1 MITSWL
7 LLYSLVMENRKLT
20 RSLRSLVYPVW
31 VWLFS
36 PSVGGGRGEGGREKV
51 SDKKHIPAILDGK
64 SPQTPLFVYLQAILS
79 FYGHI
84 ISPNPQAS
92 KNLPEEQI
100 F

>member
-1 MITSWL
+1 MVA
-7 LLYSLVMENRKLT
+7 SLFTCYGESQTHSFAALT
-20 RSLRSLVYPVW
+20 RLLSLGVVIQP
-31 VWLFS
+31 FS
-36 PSVGGGRGEGGREKV
+36 GRGAGEGGREKV
-51 SDKKHIPAILDGK
+51 SDKKHIPAILDAK